1 MAMQD
6 QNEQSLLQDV
16 DRIANSLE
24 KIATSLE
31 TLVARDRLTEPLG
44 ENFSEEDEE
53 INDTLNKVFE
63 ETDDPLKVIEC
74 WDKIKVS
81 NEESVDDT
89 ENISPNAVQDKEQR
103 ISITQ
108 EIVNKFRTEGKTW
121 PWIADYLN
129 NNGFPTISG
138 KGKWHRQSVSALIKN
153 VELDSEKL

>member
-1 MAMQD
+1 MTATAKN
-6 QNEQSLLQDV
+6 QNKPSLLQDV

-31 TLVARDRLTEPLG
+31 TLVARDCLTEPLG

-74 WDKIKVS
+74 WNKIKVTK
-81 NEESVDDT
+81 ESDDT
-89 ENISPNAVQDKEQR
+89 ATVQDKEQH
-103 ISITQ
+103 IS
-108 EIVNKFRTEGKTW
+108 EIHKIVKNFRTEGKTW

-129 NNGFPTISG
+129 ENGFPTISG
-138 KGKWHRQSVSALIKN
+138 KGKWHRQSVSALMKN
-153 VELDSEKL
+153 VELDSTDKNYE

>member
-1 MAMQD
+1 MTAKD

-31 TLVARDRLTEPLG
+31 TLVARDCLTEPLG

-53 INDTLNKVFE
+53 LNDTLNKVFE

-74 WDKIKVS
+74 WDKIKVTK
-81 NEESVDDT
+81 ESDDDT
-89 ENISPNAVQDKEQR
+89 ASSSSNTVQDKERR
-103 ISITQ
+103 ISVIQ
-108 EIVNKFRTEGKTW
+108 ETIKKFRYGGKTW

-129 NNGFPTISG
+129 ENGFPTISG

-153 VELDSEKL
+153 IELDSEKL